1 MTSNSPTSDPPLA
14 ETGASG
20 CGELADALVDSLPCP
35 SIYNSSRESQN
46 KCGDATR
53 QTRRMGG
60 KPRKDGPTREFQR
73 LHWLVVQLERDG
85 VGQAELARRTG
96 MTTSYVN
103 AIRNPD
109 RGRNSGMGAEIVRK
123 MKDGMGLDPR
133 YFYDDYEEQRDYK
146 IYLLDAK
153 REERRYEQLAQAQSA
168 LRADF
173 AKLRAELLE
182 RDAKHAREVVSL
194 EDELAAARRQS
205 PPRRPAPSKR
215 RDGDS
220 GSD

>member
-1 MTSNSPTSDPPLA
+1 
-14 ETGASG
+14 
-20 CGELADALVDSLPCP
+20 
-35 SIYNSSRESQN
+35 
-46 KCGDATR
+46 
-53 QTRRMGG
+53 
-60 KPRKDGPTREFQR
+60 
-73 LHWLVVQLERDG
+73 
-85 VGQAELARRTG
+85 
-96 MTTSYVN
+96 
-103 AIRNPD
+103 
-109 RGRNSGMGAEIVRK
+109 MGAEIVRK

-205 PPRRPAPSKR
+205 PPRRPPPSKR

>member
-1 MTSNSPTSDPPLA
+1 
-14 ETGASG
+14 
-20 CGELADALVDSLPCP
+20 
-35 SIYNSSRESQN
+35 
-46 KCGDATR
+46 
-53 QTRRMGG
+53 MGG

-73 LHWLVVQLERDG
+73 LHWLVIQLERDG
-85 VGQAELARRTG
+85 IGQAELARRTG

-133 YFYDDYEEQRDYK
+133 YFYDDYEDQRDYK

-153 REERRYEQLAQAQSA
+153 REEKRFEQLASAQDA

-173 AKLRAELLE
+173 AKLRAELME
-182 RDAKHAREVVSL
+182 RDAKHAREVAQL
-194 EDELAAARRQS
+194 ESELADARRQLGKRPS
-205 PPRRPAPSKR
+205 PSPSRRR
-215 RDGDS
+215 TRDE
-220 GSD
+220 GSSD